1 MIVRLTSSFEDEA
14 AKEMYKKFTVEGYCP
29 FGTEECVMGFIKDV
43 KIGTDGYLLMVEVI
57 DPAAFEYMKE
67 LEMMREK

>member
-14 AKEMYKKFTVEGYCP
+14 AHEMYEKFTVEGYCP
-29 FGTEECVMGFIKDV
+29 FGPEGCVMGFIKDA
-43 KIGTDGYLLMVEVI
+43 KIGLDGYLLMVEVI
-57 DPAAFEYMKE
+57 DPSAFEYMKE